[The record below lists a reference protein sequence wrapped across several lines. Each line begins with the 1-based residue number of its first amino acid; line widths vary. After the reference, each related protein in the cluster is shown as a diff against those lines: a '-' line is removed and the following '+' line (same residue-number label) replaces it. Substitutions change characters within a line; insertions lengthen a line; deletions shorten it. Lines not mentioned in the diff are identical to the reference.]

1 MSQNLEILLV
11 EDEALIARSLGQ
23 ALEARGHHVLICSN
37 AEEAAL
43 QPEVDVLVT
52 DINLGTKSGLD
63 LLADFRGRGSK
74 TRAVVVTGLPSFEAC
89 QRALRLGASEVLAK
103 PFRIEELV
111 SAVEGNVPTSL
122 APPALTAFS
131 TTSDEDAPQRIGRK
145 VNAFALEYGAP
156 LAARARIATACAE
169 IADNC
174 LQHAYDDCE
183 GSNTTQAWYEGSTLL
198 VRISDTGPGFDVL
211 SDGHSEPVSVFDG
224 GLARVSCL
232 VEGLEIQ
239 SAPGQGTQVILRTHV
254 ASTRFDNDDPDLS
267 DVDFFLPGEACKLL
281 RKLGG
286 PEGME
291 PNQLPAHLA
300 ICVGRMLSGPDPKAI
315 LRTPTKS

>member
-103 PFRIEELV
+103 PFRMEELV

-122 APPALTAFS
+122 APPTLTAFS
-131 TTSDEDAPQRIGRK
+131 NTSDEDAPQRIGRK

-183 GSNTTQAWYEGSTLL
+183 GSITTQAWFEGSTLL

-239 SAPGQGTQVILRTHV
+239 SAPAKARKSSCAPTSRAP
-254 ASTRFDNDDPDLS
+254 ASTTMIQTFPMWIFSCQVKPASCSASSVGPKEWSPTNFPHTLQF
-267 DVDFFLPGEACKLL
+267 VLGAC
-281 RKLGG
+281 
-286 PEGME
+286 
-291 PNQLPAHLA
+291 
-300 ICVGRMLSGPDPKAI
+300 
-315 LRTPTKS
+315 